1 MKNWAIFVDGIF
13 HSRYK
18 RRSDA
23 DGHAAFLRETT
34 GKRVEV
40 VWDIEPS
47 SADRIDG
54 SAGTGDPVIST
65 VRYFSDLGRMG
76 KAIPAYQKIDPVT
89 RADR

>member
-1 MKNWAIFVDGIF
+1 MKNWAIFGDGIF

-40 VWDIEPS
+40 VWDIEKS
-47 SADRIDG
+47 DG
-54 SAGTGDPVIST
+54 LEFAPDQLSQFHLRLPLQLAL
-65 VRYFSDLGRMG
+65 LGM
-76 KAIPAYQKIDPVT
+76 DSL
-89 RADR
+89 